1 MATHTIEAVQIA
13 KSQNRWDETVM
24 AKKYTLM
31 LIAFVAGLFLL
42 TSVSYYQED
51 KNWVA
56 PLVCAVVLLVL
67 LGAVFARRMN
77 HE

>member
-1 MATHTIEAVQIA
+1 
-13 KSQNRWDETVM
+13 M

-42 TSVSYYQED
+42 TSVSYHQEG

-56 PLVCAVVLLVL
+56 PLICAVVLLVL
-67 LGAVFARRMN
+67 LGAVFAKRMN

>member
-1 MATHTIEAVQIA
+1 VATHTIEAVQIA

-42 TSVSYYQED
+42 ASVSYYQEG

-56 PLVCAVVLLVL
+56 PLICAVVLLVL
-67 LGAVFARRMN
+67 LGAVFAKRMN

>member
-1 MATHTIEAVQIA
+1 
-13 KSQNRWDETVM
+13 M

-31 LIAFVAGLFLL
+31 LIAFAAGLFLL
-42 TSVSYYQED
+42 ASVSSYQEG

-56 PLVCAVVLLVL
+56 PLICAVVLLVL
-67 LGAVFARRMN
+67 LGAVFAKRMN

>member
-1 MATHTIEAVQIA
+1 
-13 KSQNRWDETVM
+13 M